1 MTQQSALSYSV
12 AQLASEIE
20 LIDGALQL
28 SDANFR
34 QQKLRISALPGET
47 ARTYAAHVL
56 ALGQKVA
63 QRNMKAGVPL
73 IAQLCVLAQ
82 MATECAAKKMKP

>member
-1 MTQQSALSYSV
+1 MTQQVALSYNV
-12 AQLASEIE
+12 AQLASQIE
-20 LIDGALQL
+20 LIDDVLLL
-28 SDANFR
+28 SDSNFR
-34 QQKLRISALPGET
+34 QQKLVIAALPAET

-63 QRNMKAGVPL
+63 QRNMKAGVHL

-82 MATECAAKKMKP
+82 MATSCAAKKMNR

>member
-1 MTQQSALSYSV
+1 MTQQVALSYNV
-12 AQLASEIE
+12 AKLASEIE
-20 LIDGALQL
+20 VIDGVLLL
-28 SDANFR
+28 SESNFR
-34 QQKLRISALPGET
+34 QQKLVIAALPGET

-63 QRNMKAGVPL
+63 QRNMKAGVHL

-82 MATECAAKKMKP
+82 IATTCAAKKGQR